1 MGIAAQP
8 FARNHPLAFVFV
20 PPYPENPD
28 YYSEPTQAARYG
40 GYYDAEPEPPEPPT
54 PWYRRPLALIAAG
67 AIAVIMLA
75 AVVFAVDSAVEL
87 GQRLIV
93 ANFVEQEP
101 LPLSVMMGYDDLPYT
116 PEMAASLAEPVRLAL
131 SLGVNVARLRVKSF
145 RPVRAMVEV
154 VAEENAGL
162 LVFGPDRSR
171 IRQLRYRRAA
181 RVIRSSV
188 TALIWLAD

>member
-1 MGIAAQP
+1 
-8 FARNHPLAFVFV
+8 V
-20 PPYPENPD
+20 PVVQQQRA
-28 YYSEPTQAARYG
+28 QAAAGQG
-40 GYYDAEPEPPEPPT
+40 GAQS
-54 PWYRRPLALIAAG
+54 RPVLLATLD
-67 AIAVIMLA
+67 VPFDPN

-101 LPLSVMMGYDDLPYT
+101 LPLSTMMGYDSLPYT
-116 PEMAASLAEPVRLAL
+116 PEMAESLAEPVRLAL
-131 SLGVNVARLRVKSF
+131 SLGVAVARLRVKSF
-145 RPVRAMVEV
+145 RPVQALVEV

-171 IRQLRYRRAA
+171 IRRLRYRRAVTAIRA
-181 RVIRSSV
+181 RV

>member
-1 MGIAAQP
+1 MPVLQRQRPRATAGPA
-8 FARNHPLAFVFV
+8 
-20 PPYPENPD
+20 
-28 YYSEPTQAARYG
+28 G
-40 GYYDAEPEPPEPPT
+40 GPG
-54 PWYRRPLALIAAG
+54 RP
-67 AIAVIMLA
+67 VMLA
-75 AVVFAVDSAVEL
+75 TLDVPFDTSAVVFAVDSAVEL

-101 LPLSVMMGYDDLPYT
+101 LPLSASMGYDDLPYP

-131 SLGVNVARLRVKSF
+131 SLGVNVVRLRVKSF

-154 VAEENAGL
+154 VAEQNAGL
-162 LVFGPDRSR
+162 LVFGPDRRR

-181 RVIRSSV
+181 RAIRSSV

>member
-1 MGIAAQP
+1 MPVLQQQQRPQAPAGPGNGRGRPVLLATLDVP
-8 FARNHPLAFVFV
+8 FD
-20 PPYPENPD
+20 E
-28 YYSEPTQAARYG
+28 
-40 GYYDAEPEPPEPPT
+40 
-54 PWYRRPLALIAAG
+54 
-67 AIAVIMLA
+67 A

-101 LPLSVMMGYDDLPYT
+101 LPLSVMMGYDDLPY
-116 PEMAASLAEPVRLAL
+116 PPDMAASLAEPVRLAL

-145 RPVRAMVEV
+145 RPIRAMVEV